1 MTFCWRWWKMPGE
14 ECREGEM
21 GFYCIVLDCTTLG
34 MRTSKPAVAG
44 CLGGSR
50 KWFWPAAVGEA
61 CSVVWLVDS
70 KLICSLPYSQGIVI
84 PCLRLN
90 FFKISKLALRGREG
104 RHVFYTSVKSWLS
117 EQVNIY
123 IDFTRPLNHD
133 YQRERERERECVCL
147 YQNNVSIFYMWCK
160 AKNSKYNK
168 IMSKI
173 Y

>member
-123 IDFTRPLNHD
+123 IYIYFTRPLN
-133 YQRERERERECVCL
+133 
-147 YQNNVSIFYMWCK
+147 IFYTSVKSWLSEQV
-160 AKNSKYNK
+160 N
-168 IMSKI
+168 I
-173 Y
+173 YIYIYIYIYILHVR